1 MVGGDDQI
9 PANDI
14 MMSSQGSME
23 HSSVHYN
30 LFVHTCIWRLTG
42 ALSHRREEVSVTI
55 SLYIH
60 VSGGYN
66 VTGALSHRRE
76 EVSVTISR
84 R

>member
-1 MVGGDDQI
+1 MKENDSQGGGLSPVVGGDDQI

-23 HSSVHYN
+23 HSSVHNN
-30 LFVHTCIWRLTG
+30 LFACIW
-42 ALSHRREEVSVTI
+42 
-55 SLYIH
+55 
-60 VSGGYN
+60 GYN